1 MPVEWTELVGPLLA
15 LAANVAAWAGEAQ
28 RYRKKCRLLQS
39 RVQMIWAHLNAL
51 QQTQWTPDPL
61 ATKDTLNYLDEVL
74 HRAEVLLES
83 CRRKTTTFDF
93 LYAFKNQGEFAF
105 VNEQI
110 SHILETFHLSNHTLL
125 LLDHNNRIF
134 MVVFDT
140 LIEDG
145 ACRRLPQGK
154 RGVVEESLSRLRDID
169 IDKMPP
175 DQRSRLQRIRRE
187 LRAGSSPPRQS
198 SDAASASSGN
208 RGQQHQ
214 KDPVLA
220 QVNDLARAI
229 VEEAKAARS
238 HNKEE
243 VQRVAQLAEK
253 VIYHLLPYLR
263 PPLLTRNQD
272 TITELLDNLRT
283 TTQHRPL
290 HCGPSALMP
299 SSSWREQAERLVEL
313 GNGIERSYQALMIN
327 AVLVQNI
334 MRSA

>member
-145 ACRRLPQGK
+145 ACRRLPQ
-154 RGVVEESLSRLRDID
+154 V
-169 IDKMPP
+169 
-175 DQRSRLQRIRRE
+175 
-187 LRAGSSPPRQS
+187 
-198 SDAASASSGN
+198 
-208 RGQQHQ
+208 
-214 KDPVLA
+214 
-220 QVNDLARAI
+220 
-229 VEEAKAARS
+229 
-238 HNKEE
+238 
-243 VQRVAQLAEK
+243 
-253 VIYHLLPYLR
+253 
-263 PPLLTRNQD
+263 
-272 TITELLDNLRT
+272 
-283 TTQHRPL
+283 
-290 HCGPSALMP
+290 
-299 SSSWREQAERLVEL
+299 
-313 GNGIERSYQALMIN
+313 
-327 AVLVQNI
+327 
-334 MRSA
+334 RSADLKLFGSTVATIIFSAK